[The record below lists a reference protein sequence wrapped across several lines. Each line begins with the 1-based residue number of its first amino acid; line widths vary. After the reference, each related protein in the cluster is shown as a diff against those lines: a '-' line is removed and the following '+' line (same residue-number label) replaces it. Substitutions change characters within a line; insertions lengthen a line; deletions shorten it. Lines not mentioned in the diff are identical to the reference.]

1 MNDAKNEAA
10 GGASRSDAVLCLDAE
25 TVQCYL
31 YALLTEAKRRGGMFP
46 QTSDEQDA
54 DSAAVRRVCGLVE
67 HYAGS
72 GYPRSDEI
80 AKLHAIRA
88 LNMGHNLNSP
98 TPTDA

>member
-1 MNDAKNEAA
+1 MLDTEQNENEAA
-10 GGASRSDAVLCLDAE
+10 CGRSDSTAVLCLDAE

-31 YALLTEAKRRGGMFP
+31 YALLAEAKRRGGMFP

-67 HYAGS
+67 HYAGR

-88 LNMGHNLNSP
+88 LNMGHN
-98 TPTDA
+98 A